1 VVSTVQA
8 QNRQERRARAPRVQ
22 AVQTVNE
29 AAESKVQRGLDSAP
43 VPLNLDGRDIG
54 LVGLG
59 SYIVNVYS
67 SCNDC
72 HSAGPAATYAAGGS
86 PYFGQPKIV
95 NPAGYLGGGR
105 DFDVLIPGS
114 AHIISRNLTPD
125 KTGMPAGGLTFDEF
139 LQVMRTG
146 VDMDHLHP
154 TCAGAPNA
162 MCVPRPF
169 NGDLLQI
176 MPWPVYQSMTDHE
189 IRAIYEYL
197 SAIPCVTGPPAP
209 SNLHNDCN

>member
-1 VVSTVQA
+1 MKRPLIVTCALTGVFTVASVVSTVQA

-72 HSAGPAATYAAGGS
+72 HSAGPATTYAAGGS

-95 NPAGYLGGGR
+95 NPAYALR
-105 DFDVLIPGS
+105 TPAAHS
-114 AHIISRNLTPD
+114 ARSVRLL
-125 KTGMPAGGLTFDEF
+125 KT
-139 LQVMRTG
+139 
-146 VDMDHLHP
+146 
-154 TCAGAPNA
+154 
-162 MCVPRPF
+162 
-169 NGDLLQI
+169 
-176 MPWPVYQSMTDHE
+176 
-189 IRAIYEYL
+189 
-197 SAIPCVTGPPAP
+197 
-209 SNLHNDCN
+209 